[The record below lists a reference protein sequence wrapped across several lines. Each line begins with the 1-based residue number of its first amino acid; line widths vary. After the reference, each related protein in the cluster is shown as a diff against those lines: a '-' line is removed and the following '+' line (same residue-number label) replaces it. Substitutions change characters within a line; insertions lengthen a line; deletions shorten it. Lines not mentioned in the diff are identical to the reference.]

1 MLLQIQNYERGKV
14 KHPRTCAQAAMAG
27 LEAAVR
33 AGDVAGVVDAI
44 EGLGEDLSALDADLE
59 AGACMLGKGG
69 ALHLASFLG
78 CLPVLE
84 VLLRGS
90 DREDQGH
97 GGDKLRAALERTIT
111 SGATA
116 LMCAAH
122 AGQEAA
128 AALLLARGTDT
139 AATLGRRCGDG
150 WTALMLA
157 AQQGHTATATVLL
170 DSGADVAATSNSGT
184 TALMWAVKGGHAA
197 TAALL
202 LDRGAD
208 VAFGGQQGTTALMRA
223 AEKGDSTMATLLLNR
238 GAPRPR
244 TATAGRRSFMRC
256 ATATPT
262 WPRCC

>member
-1 MLLQIQNYERGKV
+1 MLQQIQNYERGKV

-97 GGDKLRAALERTIT
+97 GGDKLRAALERTTT

-157 AQQGHTATATVLL
+157 AQQDGAHVGGEGRPRGHGRAAAGPRGRRRIRGPTRH
-170 DSGADVAATSNSGT
+170 DSAHARCRERR
-184 TALMWAVKGGHAA
+184 LHHGHAA
-197 TAALL
+197 A
-202 LDRGAD
+202 
-208 VAFGGQQGTTALMRA
+208 Q
-223 AEKGDSTMATLLLNR
+223 
-238 GAPRPR
+238 PRPR